1 MEWRH
6 LPLRFVLAVSG
17 RSVKSLKYV
26 KTSRGRIAYADRG
39 RGQAVVLIH
48 GSVSDLRIW
57 QPIVP
62 ALARHYRVIA
72 YSRRHHWPNPPPF
85 DEYSYVRDVDDL
97 AEILRALGIS
107 AAHLVAHSAGG
118 YVAVEF
124 AKKYPKKAPSL
135 TLFDANA
142 RGILNAPEAAAVSS
156 ELEKWLGPVRSFL
169 AAGDDKAA
177 MRCLLE
183 PLFQGTKLPRWF
195 ASMASENLDSLKRQF
210 ASTLPAPSINCAQ
223 FRRYPGST
231 LVLQGERS
239 PHAFKTVN
247 EAFHRCARNA
257 QFTTIERCGH
267 IFQVDAPAK
276 VLGRILQFFN
286 TKSD

>member
-1 MEWRH
+1 
-6 LPLRFVLAVSG
+6 
-17 RSVKSLKYV
+17 
-26 KTSRGRIAYADRG
+26 
-39 RGQAVVLIH
+39 VVLIH

-57 QPIVP
+57 RPIAP

-72 YSRRHHWPNPPPF
+72 YSRRHHWPNPPPL

-97 AEILRALGIS
+97 VEVLRVLGIS
-107 AAHLVAHSAGG
+107 AAHLLAHSSGG

-124 AKKYPKKAPSL
+124 AKRYPKKTTSL

-142 RGILNAPEAAAVSS
+142 RGILKEPEATAVSS
-156 ELEKWLGPVRSFL
+156 ELGKWLGPVRAFL

-183 PLFQGTKLPRWF
+183 PLAQGTKLPKRF
-195 ASMASENLDSLKRQF
+195 ASMVNENLDSLKRQF
-210 ASTLPAPSINCAQ
+210 ASTAPSPSINCAQ
-223 FRRYPGST
+223 FRRYPGPT

-247 EAFHRCARNA
+247 KAFRRCARNA

-267 IFQVDAPAK
+267 LFQVDAPAK
-276 VLGRILQFFN
+276 VSERILQFLSTN
-286 TKSD
+286 SN